1 MHPSVSCL
9 GVWVR
14 GRLRIHGDM
23 FSSMISQ
30 TPELLRTRWMEK
42 RSKMTWVCRAEGEVP
57 KSLKGSGLAPL
68 ESG

>member
-23 FSSMISQ
+23 FSLMILQ
-30 TPELLRTRWMEK
+30 IAELLRIKWMEN
-42 RSKMTWVCRAEGEVP
+42 RSKMTWVCYAEGEVP

-68 ESG
+68 EPG